1 MTPQELEFYKG
12 LISVEL
18 IVVEEEYR
26 AYYDDT
32 DKILYTAAN
41 KFPENNDNWIPITK
55 TEYQTLECQWLWR
68 ENDKIVERKPNY
80 NYYFS
85 LRSSTKGVK
94 IVKDHAGIVVETGED
109 YEDIAYYDKRN
120 N

>member
-1 MTPQELEFYKG
+1 MTPQELEFLKG
-12 LISVEL
+12 LISVEP

-41 KFPENNDNWIPITK
+41 KFPENNDNWISITK
-55 TEYQTLECQWLWR
+55 IQYQTLECQWLWQ
-68 ENDKIVERKPNY
+68 ENGKIVERKPNY

-85 LRSSTKGVK
+85 LRPSTKGVK
-94 IVKDHAGIVVETGED
+94 IVKDHAGIVVEPGED

>member
-1 MTPQELEFYKG
+1 MNPQELEFLKG
-12 LISVEL
+12 LISVEP
-18 IVVEEEYR
+18 IVVVEEYR
-26 AYYDDT
+26 AYYDDM
-32 DKILYTAAN
+32 DKILYTMAN
-41 KFPENNDNWIPITK
+41 NFPANNDKWISITK

-68 ENDKIVERKPNY
+68 ENGKIVERKPNY

-85 LRSSTKGVK
+85 LRPSTKGVK
-94 IVKDHAGIVVETGED
+94 IVKDHAGIVVEPGED